1 MFSNSLAKE
10 ELQRRR
16 SALEVEV
23 WQKPQSFEHLCS
35 LAHRFGELCAEEDAL
50 DKPPVRPIWDLAN
63 ELRLTPE
70 NARKLPLLHSRLK
83 SLQAGEHQ

>member
-1 MFSNSLAKE
+1 MSSNSIAKE

-35 LAHRFGELCAEEDAL
+35 IAHRFGELCAEEDAL
-50 DKPPVRPIWDLAN
+50 NNPQY
-63 ELRLTPE
+63 
-70 NARKLPLLHSRLK
+70 ARSGVWRMN
-83 SLQAGEHQ
+83 